1 MPVVINDFEIVPE
14 QAPASDASSG
24 TATTATA
31 QASVAA
37 PLSPLEVEHV
47 LRFHVSRILRVAA
60 D

>member
-14 QAPASDASSG
+14 GAPASDATS
-24 TATTATA
+24 TTASAA
-31 QASVAA
+31 QAPLAA

-47 LRFHVSRILRVAA
+47 LRFHVSRLLRVAA